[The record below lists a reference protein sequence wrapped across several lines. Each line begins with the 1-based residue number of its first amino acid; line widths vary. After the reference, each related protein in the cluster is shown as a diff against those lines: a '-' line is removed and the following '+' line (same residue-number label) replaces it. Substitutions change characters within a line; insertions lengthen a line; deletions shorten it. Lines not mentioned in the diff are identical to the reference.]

1 MRRQTTV
8 LKEILKLIPRW
19 HFERMAERHGAD
31 YRVRRLPSWSQLL
44 ALVYAQLAGAG
55 SLREVAAALFS
66 HRSLLYHL
74 GVAKE
79 VKRSTLA
86 DANAKRPSA
95 LFEDVFHVLLGKL
108 KGGKGAGE
116 ARDLVMLIDSTSVR
130 LSQTL
135 SGWAHFAARA
145 HAGVKLHV
153 VYDPAAELPTYFA
166 ITPAR
171 RNDIVVGQAMPI
183 VPGASYVFDLA
194 YYDFAWWAKLDEAGC
209 RFVTR
214 LKEHTQPETV
224 RQRPVPA
231 AEAAP
236 NDGRAAI
243 LADRIV
249 RLNPRIKRGKNPY
262 TKPIRE
268 IVLKLETGR
277 ELRLA
282 TNDLKAPARAI
293 ADLYKR
299 RWQIELFFKWIKQ
312 NLKIKRFLGTSEN
325 AVRLQII
332 TALIAYL
339 LLALIRQ
346 GGNTAVSLQRL
357 AQLVRANL
365 LHRKFLDDLFH
376 PPDPP
381 IPHTSPQ
388 LSLALCPQN

>member
-1 MRRQTTV
+1 MQRQTTV
-8 LKEILKLIPRW
+8 LKEILKLMPRW
-19 HFERMAERHGAD
+19 QFERMAERHGAD
-31 YRVRRLPSWSQLL
+31 YRVRTLSSWSQFL
-44 ALVYAQLAGAG
+44 ALVYAQLAGAT
-55 SLREVAAALFS
+55 SLREVTAALSS
-66 HRSLLYHL
+66 HRSALYHL
-74 GVAKE
+74 GVAKG

-95 LFEDVFHVLLGKL
+95 LFAEVFHLLLGKL
-108 KGGKGAGE
+108 QGNRAAGE
-116 ARDLVMLIDSTSVR
+116 ARDLVRLIDSTSVR
-130 LSQTL
+130 LSQKL
-135 SGWAHFAARA
+135 SGWAHFNARA

-171 RNDIVVGQAMPI
+171 RNDIVAAHDMPI
-183 VPGASYVFDLA
+183 LAGATYVYDLA
-194 YYDFAWWAKLDEAGC
+194 YYDFAWWAEIDAAGC

-214 LKEHTQPETV
+214 LKGNT
-224 RQRPVPA
+224 RPRLIEEREVPP

-236 NDGRAAI
+236 QDGAAAI
-243 LADRIV
+243 LGDRIV
-249 RLNPRIKRGKNPY
+249 RLARYTKRGKNPY

-268 IVLKLETGR
+268 IVIKLESGR
-277 ELRLA
+277 KLRLA
-282 TNDLKAPARAI
+282 TNDLNSPARTI
-293 ADLYKR
+293 ADLYKT

-325 AVRLQII
+325 AVTLQII

-346 GGNTAVSLQRL
+346 AACGTHGLTRL

-365 LHRKFLDDLFH
+365 LHKKTIAELFE

-381 IPHTSPQ
+381 NPQFSPQ
-388 LSLALCPQN
+388 LSLSLCPEI

>member
-1 MRRQTTV
+1 
-8 LKEILKLIPRW
+8 
-19 HFERMAERHGAD
+19 
-31 YRVRRLPSWSQLL
+31 
-44 ALVYAQLAGAG
+44 
-55 SLREVAAALFS
+55 
-66 HRSLLYHL
+66 
-74 GVAKE
+74 

-95 LFEDVFHVLLGKL
+95 LFAEVFHMLLGKL
-108 KGGKGAGE
+108 TGNRAAGE
-116 ARDLVMLIDSTSVR
+116 ARDLVQLIDSTSVR

-135 SGWAHFAARA
+135 SGWAHFNARA

-166 ITPAR
+166 VTPAR
-171 RNDIVVGQAMPI
+171 RNDIVAAHDMPI
-183 VPGASYVFDLA
+183 RAGATYVFDLA
-194 YYDFAWWAKLDEAGC
+194 YYDFGWWAAIDAAGA

-214 LKEHTQPETV
+214 LKDNT
-224 RQRPVPA
+224 RPTLLEERELPP

-236 NDGRAAI
+236 DDGAAAI
-243 LADRIV
+243 LCDRIV
-249 RLNPRIKRGKNPY
+249 RLARHVKAGKNPY

-268 IVLKLETGR
+268 IVIKLETGR
-277 ELRLA
+277 KLRLA
-282 TNDLKAPARAI
+282 TNDLDSPARAI
-293 ADLYKR
+293 ADLYKT

-325 AVRLQII
+325 AVTLQII

-346 GGNTAVSLQRL
+346 ACCAAHGLTRL

-365 LHRKFLDDLFH
+365 LHTKTIAELFQ

-381 IPHTSPQ
+381 NPPLPPQ
-388 LSLALCPQN
+388 LSLALCPKN